1 MNPSHLGFFCIKK
14 MVEKKPNFIVI
25 GAMKSA
31 TTSLYTYLKQHPDIF
46 MTKVKEP
53 MFFNNFNQNTDFKVL
68 GNKSKKVNSLLDYF
82 SMFSSVENE
91 SAIGEASPSY
101 IYNEN
106 APHLIKEHLL
116 DVKIIAILRQPTD
129 RAYSNFLHTK
139 RADRENVNS
148 FEQAIKIEK
157 ERISDNWSPLYHYIQ
172 KGFYSVQLKRYYN
185 LFPKENIK
193 VYLFEDVVKAPKE
206 TLKDIF
212 KFLNVDENIEI
223 DVSKKS
229 NVSGTPKGILGFILK
244 KMRYYNLMPKF
255 AISDYLPTF
264 IINLLFK
271 SVYKDTEKLDS
282 VLRKE
287 LTDKYYRE
295 EILKLEKLIDKD
307 LSNWLS

>member
-1 MNPSHLGFFCIKK
+1 
-14 MVEKKPNFIVI
+14 MVENKPNFIVI
-25 GAMKSA
+25 GTMKAA
-31 TTSLYTYLKQHPDIF
+31 TTSLYTYIKQHPDIF

-53 MFFNNFNQNTDFKVL
+53 MFFNNFQQENNYNIL
-68 GNKSKKVNSLLDYF
+68 GSKSKKSTTLEEYLA
-82 SMFSSVENE
+82 MFKDAKNE
-91 SAIGEASPSY
+91 KAIGEASPAY

-106 APHLIKEHLL
+106 APYLIKEHLP

-148 FEQAIKIEK
+148 FGQAIKIEK

-193 VYLFEDVVKAPKE
+193 VYLFEDVVKNPKE

-264 IINLLFK
+264 IISLLFK

-295 EILKLEKLIDKD
+295 EILKLEKLIDRD

>member
-1 MNPSHLGFFCIKK
+1 
-14 MVEKKPNFIVI
+14 MVEKKPNFIII
-25 GAMKSA
+25 GAMKAA

-82 SMFSSVENE
+82 SMFSSVKNE
-91 SAIGEASPSY
+91 SAIGEASPAY

-106 APHLIKEHLL
+106 APHLIKEHLP

-193 VYLFEDVVKAPKE
+193 VYLFEDVVKTPKE

-223 DVSKKS
+223 DSSKKS

-264 IINLLFK
+264 IVNLLFK

-295 EILKLEKLIDKD
+295 EILKLEKLIDRD

>member
-1 MNPSHLGFFCIKK
+1 
-14 MVEKKPNFIVI
+14 MVEKKPNFIII

-31 TTSLYTYLKQHPDIF
+31 TTSLYTYIKQHPHIF

-53 MFFNNFNQNTDFKVL
+53 MFFNNFQQENNYNIL
-68 GNKSKKVNSLLDYF
+68 GSKSKKSTTLEEYLA
-82 SMFSSVENE
+82 MFKDAKNE
-91 SAIGEASPSY
+91 KAIGEASPAY

-106 APHLIKEHLL
+106 APYLIKEHLP

-193 VYLFEDVVKAPKE
+193 VYLFEDLVKNPKV

-223 DVSKKS
+223 DSSKKS
-229 NVSGTPKGILGFILK
+229 NVSGTPNGILGFILK

-255 AISDYLPTF
+255 VISDYLPTF

-295 EILKLEKLIDKD
+295 EILKLEIIIYSD
-307 LSNWLS
+307 

>member
-1 MNPSHLGFFCIKK
+1 ML
-14 MVEKKPNFIVI
+14 EKKPNFIII
-25 GAMKSA
+25 GAMKAAS
-31 TTSLYTYLKQHPDIF
+31 TSLYTYIKQHPDIF

-53 MFFNNFNQNTDFKVL
+53 MFFNNFQQENNYNIL
-68 GNKSKKVNSLLDYF
+68 GSKSKKSSTLEEYLA
-82 SMFSSVENE
+82 MFKDAKNE
-91 SAIGEASPSY
+91 KAIGEASPAY
-101 IYNEN
+101 IYNEK
-106 APHLIKEHLL
+106 APYLIKEHLP

-193 VYLFEDVVKAPKE
+193 VYLFEDVVKTPKE

-212 KFLNVDENIEI
+212 EFLNVDENIEI

-264 IINLLFK
+264 IISLLFK

-295 EILKLEKLIDKD
+295 EILKLEKLIDRD

>member
-1 MNPSHLGFFCIKK
+1 
-14 MVEKKPNFIVI
+14 MVEKKPNFIII
-25 GAMKSA
+25 GAMKAA

-53 MFFNNFNQNTDFKVL
+53 MFFNNFNQITDFKVL

-91 SAIGEASPSY
+91 SAIGEASPAY
-101 IYNEN
+101 IYNEK
-106 APHLIKEHLL
+106 APYLIKEHLT

-193 VYLFEDVVKAPKE
+193 VYLFEDVVKNPKE

-264 IINLLFK
+264 IISLLFK

>member
-1 MNPSHLGFFCIKK
+1 
-14 MVEKKPNFIVI
+14 MVEKKPNFIII
-25 GAMKSA
+25 GAMKAA
-31 TTSLYTYLKQHPDIF
+31 TTSLYTYIKQHPDIF

-53 MFFNNFNQNTDFKVL
+53 MFFNNFQQENNYNIL
-68 GNKSKKVNSLLDYF
+68 GSKSKKSTTLEEYLA
-82 SMFSSVENE
+82 MFKDAKNE
-91 SAIGEASPSY
+91 KAIGEASPAY

-106 APHLIKEHLL
+106 APYLIKEHLP

-193 VYLFEDVVKAPKE
+193 VYLFEDVVKTPKE

-295 EILKLEKLIDKD
+295 EILKLEKLIDRD

>member
-1 MNPSHLGFFCIKK
+1 
-14 MVEKKPNFIVI
+14 MVEKKPNFIII
-25 GAMKSA
+25 GAMKAA
-31 TTSLYTYLKQHPDIF
+31 TTSLYTYIKQHPDIF

-53 MFFNNFNQNTDFKVL
+53 MFFNNFQQENNYNIL
-68 GNKSKKVNSLLDYF
+68 GSKSKKSTTLEEYLA
-82 SMFSSVENE
+82 MFKDAKNE
-91 SAIGEASPSY
+91 KAIGEASPAY

-106 APHLIKEHLL
+106 APYLIKENLP

-193 VYLFEDVVKAPKE
+193 VYLFEDVVKTPKE

-295 EILKLEKLIDKD
+295 EILKLEKLIDRD

>member
-1 MNPSHLGFFCIKK
+1 
-14 MVEKKPNFIVI
+14 MVEKKPNFIII
-25 GAMKSA
+25 GAMKAA
-31 TTSLYTYLKQHPDIF
+31 TTSLYTYIKQHPDIF

-82 SMFSSVENE
+82 SMFGSVKNE
-91 SAIGEASPSY
+91 SAIGEASPAY

-106 APHLIKEHLL
+106 APHLIKEHLP

-193 VYLFEDVVKAPKE
+193 VYLFEDVVKNPKE

-295 EILKLEKLIDKD
+295 EILKLEKLIDRD

>member
-1 MNPSHLGFFCIKK
+1 
-14 MVEKKPNFIVI
+14 MVEKKPNFIII
-25 GAMKSA
+25 GAMKAA
-31 TTSLYTYLKQHPDIF
+31 TTSLYTYIKQHPDIF

-53 MFFNNFNQNTDFKVL
+53 MFFNNFQQENNYNIL
-68 GNKSKKVNSLLDYF
+68 GSKSNKSTTLEEYLA
-82 SMFSSVENE
+82 MFKDAKNE
-91 SAIGEASPSY
+91 KAIGEASPAY

-106 APHLIKEHLL
+106 APYLIKEHLP

-148 FEQAIKIEK
+148 FGQAIKIEK

-193 VYLFEDVVKAPKE
+193 VYLFEDVVKTPKE

-264 IINLLFK
+264 IISLLFK

-295 EILKLEKLIDKD
+295 EILKLEKLIDRD

>member
-1 MNPSHLGFFCIKK
+1 
-14 MVEKKPNFIVI
+14 MVEKKPNFIII

-31 TTSLYTYLKQHPDIF
+31 TTSLYTYIKQHPHIF

-53 MFFNNFNQNTDFKVL
+53 MFFNNFQQENNYNIL
-68 GNKSKKVNSLLDYF
+68 GSKSKKSTTLEEYLA
-82 SMFSSVENE
+82 MFKDAKNE
-91 SAIGEASPSY
+91 KAIGEASPAY

-106 APHLIKEHLL
+106 APYLIKEHLP

-193 VYLFEDVVKAPKE
+193 VYLFEDVVKTPKE

-295 EILKLEKLIDKD
+295 EILKLEKLIDRD

>member
-1 MNPSHLGFFCIKK
+1 
-14 MVEKKPNFIVI
+14 MVEKKPNFIII
-25 GAMKSA
+25 GAMKAA
-31 TTSLYTYLKQHPDIF
+31 TTSLYNYIKQHPDIF

-68 GNKSKKVNSLLDYF
+68 ANKSKKVNSLLDYF
-82 SMFSSVENE
+82 SMFSSVKNE
-91 SAIGEASPSY
+91 SAIGEASPAY

-106 APHLIKEHLL
+106 APYLIKEHLP
-116 DVKIIAILRQPTD
+116 DVKIMAILRQPID

-148 FEQAIKIEK
+148 FEHAIKIEK

-193 VYLFEDVVKAPKE
+193 VYLFEDVVKTPKE

-264 IINLLFK
+264 IISLLFK

-295 EILKLEKLIDKD
+295 EILKLEKLIDRD

>member
-1 MNPSHLGFFCIKK
+1 
-14 MVEKKPNFIVI
+14 MVEKKPNFIII

-31 TTSLYTYLKQHPDIF
+31 TTSLYTYIKQHPDIF

-53 MFFNNFNQNTDFKVL
+53 MFFNNFQQENNYNIL
-68 GNKSKKVNSLLDYF
+68 GSKSNKSTTLEEYLA
-82 SMFSSVENE
+82 MFKDAKNE
-91 SAIGEASPSY
+91 KAIGEASPAY

-106 APHLIKEHLL
+106 APYLIKEHLP

-193 VYLFEDVVKAPKE
+193 VYLFEDVVKNPKE

-255 AISDYLPTF
+255 VISDYLPTF

-295 EILKLEKLIDKD
+295 EILKLEKLIDRD

>member
-1 MNPSHLGFFCIKK
+1 
-14 MVEKKPNFIVI
+14 MVEKKPNFIII

-31 TTSLYTYLKQHPDIF
+31 TTSLYTYIKQHPHIF

-53 MFFNNFNQNTDFKVL
+53 MFFNNFQQENNYNIL
-68 GNKSKKVNSLLDYF
+68 GSKSKKSTTLEEYLA
-82 SMFSSVENE
+82 MFKDAKNE
-91 SAIGEASPSY
+91 KAIGEASPAY

-106 APHLIKEHLL
+106 APYLIKEHLP

-193 VYLFEDVVKAPKE
+193 VYLFEDLVKNPKV

-223 DVSKKS
+223 DSSKKS
-229 NVSGTPKGILGFILK
+229 NVSGTPNGILGFILK

-255 AISDYLPTF
+255 VISDYLPTF

-295 EILKLEKLIDKD
+295 EILKLEKLIDRD

>member
-1 MNPSHLGFFCIKK
+1 

-25 GAMKSA
+25 GAMKAA
-31 TTSLYTYLKQHPDIF
+31 TTSLYNYIKQHPDIF

-68 GNKSKKVNSLLDYF
+68 ANKSKKVNSLLDYF
-82 SMFSSVENE
+82 SMFSSVKNE
-91 SAIGEASPSY
+91 SAIGEASPAY

-106 APHLIKEHLL
+106 APHLIKEHLP

-193 VYLFEDVVKAPKE
+193 VYLFEDVVKTPKE

-229 NVSGTPKGILGFILK
+229 NVSGTPNGILGFILK

-264 IINLLFK
+264 MVNLLFK
-271 SVYKDTEKLDS
+271 SVYKNTEKLDT

-295 EILKLEKLIDKD
+295 EILKLEKLIDRD